1 MGKQTNQDVSSQ
13 VEALTVEI
21 KRLKEDIDESYYR
34 IPKQEFENV
43 SLNRVSHDV
52 FEQVKKKLDFWRSVL
67 LIFISVISIFG
78 LSQYFRFSG
87 DFEKFTEEFKG
98 NIQKNLKEMQEAQN
112 EKYKSLTNFKELS
125 EKMELRTNDLVKAI
139 SKSQINF
146 ESRQNDEIKRLIKEE
161 VNRIENRI
169 ENSVT
174 EEVIRI
180 EQSIK
185 AEILRAFED
194 LQTINV
200 EAQKASLKLE
210 YFLLNS
216 VVEDKAN
223 FIEASTELENLIL
236 EKSKYFTDS
245 DSLRGEFN
253 SLFEWKFKANKYS
266 DMYELRSQFEDKFEF
281 ENITW
286 GNIIIGSLYEYEEF
300 YINEYKERTLDT
312 IEKAKQVLPDYGL
325 PHAARLLI
333 HMIDFENGNDEE
345 TKILEKK
352 QALNLLNARNSARN
366 VVTSFEMY
374 RFLLRQ
380 QPDIYIKKYVNLLFN
395 TFPAEIEIMKQ
406 RYEQYQEGLNT
417 NTK

>member
-13 VEALTVEI
+13 VEALTAEI

-78 LSQYFRFSG
+78 LSQYFKFSG

-98 NIQKNLKEMQEAQN
+98 NIQKNLEEMQEAQD
-112 EKYKSLTNFKELS
+112 EKYRSLTNFKELS
-125 EKMELRTNDLVKAI
+125 EKMERRTDDLVEAV
-139 SKSQINF
+139 SKSQVNF
-146 ESRQNDEIKRLIKEE
+146 ESRQNNEIKRLREE
-161 VNRIENRI
+161 INRIQKRI
-169 ENSVT
+169 GSDFKKAVDNV
-174 EEVIRI
+174 
-180 EQSIK
+180 QSIN
-185 AEILRAFED
+185 F
-194 LQTINV
+194 
-200 EAQKASLKLE
+200 EAQKASLKLDH
-210 YFLLNS
+210 FLLKS
-216 VVEDKAN
+216 VVKDKAN
-223 FIEASTELENLIL
+223 FTEASTELESLLL

-245 DSLRGEFN
+245 DSLKDEFS
-253 SLFEWKFKANKYS
+253 SLFEWKFKAKKYS
-266 DMYELRSQFEDKFEF
+266 DMYQLRSQFEDKFEF

-286 GNIIIGSLYEYEEF
+286 GNIIIGSLYQYEEH
-300 YINEYKERTLDT
+300 YIPEYKERTLDT

-333 HMIDFENGNDEE
+333 HMIDFENENDEE
-345 TKILEKK
+345 TKSLEKK
-352 QALNLLNARNSARN
+352 QAQNLLNARNSARN

-380 QPDIYIKKYVNLLFN
+380 QPDRYIKKYVDLLFD
-395 TFPAEIEIMKQ
+395 TFPEEVEIMKQ
-406 RYEQYQEGLNT
+406 RHKQYQDGLNT
-417 NTK
+417 DTE